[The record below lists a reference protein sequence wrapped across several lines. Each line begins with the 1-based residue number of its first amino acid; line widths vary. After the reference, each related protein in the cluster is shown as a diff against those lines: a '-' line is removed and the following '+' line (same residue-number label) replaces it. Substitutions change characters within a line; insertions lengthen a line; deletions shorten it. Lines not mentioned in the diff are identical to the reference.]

1 MPRSPR
7 RTTGSEQKTVELRK
21 KGGTART
28 AHAEVVCVQDLLTGR
43 ARETL
48 GWRTPA
54 EAIAE
59 VLSEAS

>member
-21 KGGTART
+21 KGGT

>member
-21 KGGTART
+21 KGGTA
-28 AHAEVVCVQDLLTGR
+28 HAEVVCVQALLTGR